1 MKKHYKVIIAAL
13 FLTFNFSFG
22 QTMNVPNSIQI
33 NEGKELLDKK
43 ERSGFYVDLAGD
55 EKSIIKSFENFLED
69 EKKYDVKSF
78 FKKISAENILV
89 PAFSDKHFNLNAEV
103 RNSGSQNRL
112 WYWISYGTDI
122 YINSTDYPEEAQ
134 KCKDLL
140 KEFSKAYY
148 TDFLEKDMV
157 AVEEELEDTRDELKS
172 TEKTIASLAKD
183 QLKEKKRRE
192 KLEKS
197 KVKLQEQLVDL
208 KVDIEDNET
217 EIQKKEKEIN
227 ELKNKLDE
235 TSKKKSSLEQKVS
248 NQEKSRSEIKTKIEA
263 VQRF

>member
-1 MKKHYKVIIAAL
+1 MKKHYRLLIATL
-13 FLTFNFSFG
+13 FLTLNFSFA
-22 QTMNVPNSIQI
+22 QTINVPNSVQI
-33 NEGKELLDKK
+33 MEGQTILDKQ
-43 ERSGFYVDLAGD
+43 ERRGFYVDLAGE
-55 EKSIIKSFENFLED
+55 EKSIIKSFQDFLED

-103 RNSGSQNRL
+103 RTSGSQNQL

-134 KCKDLL
+134 KCIDLL

-148 TDFLEKDMV
+148 TDFLEKDMI

-172 TEKTIASLAKD
+172 TEKTIASLTKD

-197 KVKLQEQLVDL
+197 KVKLQEELADL
-208 KVDIEDNET
+208 NVEIEDNET
-217 EIQKKEKEIN
+217 EIQKQEREII

-235 TSKKKSSLEQKVS
+235 NSKKKSSLEEKIS
-248 NQEKSRSEIKTKIEA
+248 NQEKSKSEIKTKIEA
-263 VQRF
+263 VQKF